1 MYRARQHFNDAGC
14 LTYID
19 PSHTLPDHSLLTW
32 NFTCMADPNES
43 DEAETVE
50 DDPPVS
56 FTKWSRSVP
65 GDSYWVRKLGIRLM
79 NASLKLRQMKKLNKN

>member
-1 MYRARQHFNDAGC
+1 MAVVDYCFVPYKALPYYDDFMVYRAGQLFNEAGS

-32 NFTCMADPNES
+32 NFRCMGDLNVSADP
-43 DEAETVE
+43 ETVT

-56 FTKWSRSVP
+56 LTK
-65 GDSYWVRKLGIRLM
+65 
-79 NASLKLRQMKKLNKN
+79 